1 MSENIEKL
9 KQSDAGWNRS
19 GDGIQ
24 TVNRLEVQ
32 SPYFF
37 FILAVTAMST
47 SQLNCVELGRL
58 VIVLI
63 LHSCNRCAR

>member
-9 KQSDAGWNRS
+9 KQTDAGWNRS

-32 SPYFF
+32 NPYFY
-37 FILAVTAMST
+37 FILAVTAMS
-47 SQLNCVELGRL
+47 
-58 VIVLI
+58 I
-63 LHSCNRCAR
+63 LLLYLTL